1 MFAPLAYE
9 YPVDRLVTGAKYRRR
24 LQDARFLGELLAE
37 SLAVALREAAV
48 EPVDLVVP
56 VPLHRRRLGERGY
69 NQALEIARPV
79 ATALAV
85 AVEPRACVRLR
96 ATPEQAGLS
105 AAERRRNLRAAF
117 AADSMVRGAR
127 VAIVDDVI
135 TTGSTVA
142 AVAQS
147 LRRAGAAEIQAWVV
161 ARTPDYRNV

>member
-1 MFAPLAYE
+1 
-9 YPVDRLVTGAKYRRR
+9 VDRLVTGAKYRRR
-24 LQDARFLGELLAE
+24 LQDARLLGELLAE
-37 SLAVALREAAV
+37 SLAVAVREAAV

-56 VPLHRRRLGERGY
+56 VPLHRQRLGERGY

-79 ATALAV
+79 AKQL
-85 AVEPRACVRLR
+85 RLPLQPGICKRVR
-96 ATPEQAGLS
+96 ATAEQAGLR
-105 AAERRRNLRAAF
+105 AAERRRNLRSAF
-117 AADSMVRGAR
+117 AAAPSVRGAR

-147 LRRAGAAEIQAWVV
+147 LRRAGASEIQAWVV